1 MGVPGGGSGRIRR
14 ARESRRWRKKAPEL
28 LLPGEFV
35 HLEEDLLFQELELMQ
50 PGRGGDPDIEPAPF
64 HRFGQGPGGD
74 LGTDGPCPEIEE
86 APVRRGMGG
95 CSSS

>member
-1 MGVPGGGSGRIRR
+1 
-14 ARESRRWRKKAPEL
+14 
-28 LLPGEFV
+28 
-35 HLEEDLLFQELELMQ
+35 MQ

-86 APVRRGMGG
+86 APVGRGMGYVPLLENF
-95 CSSS
+95 SKDLPDHFRF